1 MIRASCHCT
10 AVRFEIESSPTWIL
24 DCNCTLCRR
33 YGALWAYY
41 KPEEV
46 VLVQGTGDTDNYSWQ
61 DHDLGFHWCK
71 KCGCLT
77 HHTILKADPPTI
89 RGINARMIPTL
100 SPADVQIWHI
110 DNSHTG
116 YFWTR
121 DPDKFKQGSHP
132 VMPPPGPE
140 DWR

>member
-1 MIRASCHCT
+1 MIRAACHCT
-10 AVRFEIESSPTWIL
+10 NVRFEIESAPVWVL

-41 KPEEV
+41 EPGQV
-46 VLVQGTGDTDNYSWQ
+46 RMVQGAGEIDHYSWQ
-61 DHDLGFHWCK
+61 EHDLGFHWCK

-77 HHTILKADPPTI
+77 HHTILKDDPPTI

-100 SPADVQIWHI
+100 DPSQVEILHI
-110 DNSHTG
+110 DNSHSG
-116 YFWTR
+116 FFWTR
-121 DPDKFKQGSHP
+121 DAHQSRPSRHP
-132 VMPPPGPE
+132 VMPPPAPE